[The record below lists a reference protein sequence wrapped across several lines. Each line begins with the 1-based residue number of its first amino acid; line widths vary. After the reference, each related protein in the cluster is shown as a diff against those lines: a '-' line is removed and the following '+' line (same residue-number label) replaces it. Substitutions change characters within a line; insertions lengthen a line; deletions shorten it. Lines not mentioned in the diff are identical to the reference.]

1 MSRVPVDLGPPVL
14 DIAVVKPGEYFYIY
28 NPPYPPPPNPRPLY
42 EKFKV
47 ETVQQAEFRSWAPWI
62 RGWIVNGI
70 SEDGDRITDL
80 RIDPG
85 NRMVQAIYSVNPKP
99 MQKAVGE
106 VLTRMT
112 NMSTN
117 PNRGGPPQIIRQFL
131 GVEPKTHSGGTRKK
145 RRISKIQKVRVR
157 SRNMKRNRRR

>member
-1 MSRVPVDLGPPVL
+1 MVPVDLGPPVT

-28 NPPYPPPPNPRPLY
+28 NPPYPPPPDWMKPRPLY

-47 ETVQQAEFRSWAPWI
+47 ETVKKAEVRSWAPWI

-70 SEDGDRITDL
+70 SEGGDRIMDL

-85 NRMVQAIYSVNPKP
+85 NQMVSAIYSVNPKP

-131 GVEPKTHSGGTRKK
+131 GVEPKAPSGG
-145 RRISKIQKVRVR
+145 RRTKNR
-157 SRNMKRNRRR
+157 RNRRRKTKRSRRNRV